1 MSDGREAWVDIA
13 SLEILHGS
21 VPRREV
27 KDALEWAASN
37 KEFLLKKFKEFN
49 Q

>member
-13 SLEILHGS
+13 SLEILYGS

-27 KDALEWAASN
+27 KDALEWAGSN
-37 KEFLLKKFKEFN
+37 KEFLLKKFKEYN